1 MIGKQIIIRVG
12 HGIFRNEKVGSH
24 KKKYQREGGC
34 FVATYMVDNDKT

>member
-34 FVATYMVDNDKT
+34 FCGYLHGRQ